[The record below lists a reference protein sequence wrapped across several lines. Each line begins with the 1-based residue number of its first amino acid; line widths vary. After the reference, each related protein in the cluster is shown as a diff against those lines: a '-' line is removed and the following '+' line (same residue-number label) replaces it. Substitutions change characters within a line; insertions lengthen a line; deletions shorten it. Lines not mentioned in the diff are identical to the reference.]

1 MKSTWAIV
9 ALIVIAGSAVYLFS
23 YQSSQDKPGQ
33 TVAHKAPVACE
44 SCAKAY
50 ITMLGDQPAKCFFC
64 GEQKLWR
71 GRQCAKC
78 DTVVPLVGG
87 PTHGASSSLVCPKCG
102 NKTRFKEVSPDG
114 LEEH

>member
-9 ALIVIAGSAVYLFS
+9 ALIVIAGSAVYLFT
-23 YQSSQDKPGQ
+23 YQNSRAKPGQ

-44 SCAKAY
+44 ACAKAY

-71 GRQCAKC
+71 GRQCAEC
-78 DTVVPLVGG
+78 QTVIPMAGG
-87 PTHGASSSLVCPKCG
+87 SDEWLASKPVCPKCG
-102 NKTRFKEVSPDG
+102 KSWFKEVSPDG